1 MFLGFVG
8 DDLLKVN
15 GGYFCIGVVF
25 ASWGYFCSFVMWT
38 EGCKTKIIMTAQE
51 WLSCEGSSWKWKR
64 AATRRDVPW
73 LCWWWSSES
82 EWGLLLHWGCFCK
95 LGLLLQFCHVNW
107 RLQNKNHNDCPG
119 VAILW
124 RLLLEMEK
132 GSHQVWCSLALLVMV
147 FWRWIGV
154 TVAFLFLRLS
164 TVPERKAPPERRH
177 SCGFRWLRSFGALM
191 FLLVLLLHKVAQVV
205 FGFHFFYGSLSFEI
219 HGGTGLESLIL
230 TSEICILER
239 WLVSA
244 IFLGLLLQFI
254 KMFEQTQKL
263 WKSSWVGMVFF
274 ACQRK
279 WPAELY
285 LKKIGT
291 IRKKEKSAQSCCF
304 FLGLLLQRCFSLRI
318 FASVGVKIFLK
329 KYLLTNELLKVYG
342 KFACKVSMVPWKFMA
357 NLHAK
362 FQPPPEGLHAKF
374 QPHPESL
381 QWNFQGHPASFI

>member
-1 MFLGFVG
+1 
-8 DDLLKVN
+8 
-15 GGYFCIGVVF
+15 
-25 ASWGYFCSFVMWT
+25 
-38 EGCKTKIIMTAQE
+38 MTAQE
-51 WLSCEGSSWKWKR
+51 WLFCEGSSCKR
-64 AATRRDVPW
+64 RATRCDVPW

-82 EWGLLLHWGCFCK
+82 EWGLLLHWACFCK
-95 LGLLLQFCHVNW
+95 LGLLLQFCYVNW

-132 GSHQVWCSLALLVMV
+132 GIHQVWCSLALLVMV
-147 FWRWIGV
+147 FWKWIGV

-177 SCGFRWLRSFGALM
+177 SCGFRWLRSFGFLM
-191 FLLVLLLHKVAQVV
+191 FLLVLLLHKVVQVV
-205 FGFHFFYGSLSFEI
+205 FGFLFFYGSLSFEI

-239 WLVSA
+239 RLVSA

-254 KMFEQTQKL
+254 KMCEQTQKL
-263 WKSSWVGMVFF
+263 WKFSWVGMVFF
-274 ACQRK
+274 CLPREVACR
-279 WPAELY
+279 ALLEEDRHY
-285 LKKIGT
+285 
-291 IRKKEKSAQSCCF
+291 KEKRTKCAVLLF
-304 FLGLLLQRCFSLRI
+304 FLGVTFAKMFSLRI

-329 KYLLTNELLKVYG
+329 NIYWPMS
-342 KFACKVSMVPWKFMA
+342 AWKFMA

-362 FQPPPEGLHAKF
+362 FQWCLESLWQTCMQSFNPPPESLHASF
-374 QPHPESL
+374 NLPPESL

>member
-15 GGYFCIGVVF
+15 GGYFCIGLVF

-38 EGCKTKIIMTAQE
+38 EGCKTKILMTAQE
-51 WLSCEGSSWKWKR
+51 WLSCGCSSCKR
-64 AATRRDVPW
+64 RATRCDVPW

-82 EWGLLLHWGCFCK
+82 EWGLLLHWACFCK

-119 VAILW
+119 VALLW
-124 RLLLEMEK
+124 RLLLQKE
-132 GSHQVWCSLALLVMV
+132 SHQVWCSLALLVMV
-147 FWRWIGV
+147 FWKWIGV

-177 SCGFRWLRSFGALM
+177 SCGFRWLRSFGFLM
-191 FLLVLLLHKVAQVV
+191 FLLVLLLHKVVQVV
-205 FGFHFFYGSLSFEI
+205 FGFLFFYGSLSFEI

-239 WLVSA
+239 RLVSA

-254 KMFEQTQKL
+254 KMCEQTQKL
-263 WKSSWVGMVFF
+263 WKFSWVGMVFF
-274 ACQRK
+274 CLPREVACRALLEEDRHYK
-279 WPAELY
+279 E
-285 LKKIGT
+285 K
-291 IRKKEKSAQSCCF
+291 RKKCAVLLF
-304 FLGLLLQRCFSLRI
+304 FLGVTFAKMFSLRI

-329 KYLLTNELLKVYG
+329 NIYWPMS
-342 KFACKVSMVPWKFMA
+342 AWKFMA

-362 FQPPPEGLHAKF
+362 FQWCLESLWQTCMQSFNPPPESLHASF
-374 QPHPESL
+374 NLPPESL

>member
-1 MFLGFVG
+1 
-8 DDLLKVN
+8 
-15 GGYFCIGVVF
+15 
-25 ASWGYFCSFVMWT
+25 
-38 EGCKTKIIMTAQE
+38 MTAQE
-51 WLSCEGSSWKWKR
+51 WLFCEGSSCKR
-64 AATRRDVPW
+64 RATRCDVPW

-95 LGLLLQFCHVNW
+95 LGLLLQFCYVNW

-132 GSHQVWCSLALLVMV
+132 GIHQVWCSLALLVMV
-147 FWRWIGV
+147 FWKWIGV

-177 SCGFRWLRSFGALM
+177 SCGFRWLRSFGFLM
-191 FLLVLLLHKVAQVV
+191 FLLVLLLHKVVQVV
-205 FGFHFFYGSLSFEI
+205 FGFLFFYGSLSFEI

-239 WLVSA
+239 RLVSA

-254 KMFEQTQKL
+254 KMCEQTQKL
-263 WKSSWVGMVFF
+263 WKFSWVGMVFF
-274 ACQRK
+274 ACQGK

-304 FLGLLLQRCFSLRI
+304 FLGLLLQRCFHSGYLQVLGSRFFWKISIDQWALESLWQI
-318 FASVGVKIFLK
+318 CMQSFNGA
-329 KYLLTNELLKVYG
+329 LKVYG
-342 KFACKVSMVPWKFMA
+342 KLACKVST
-357 NLHAK
+357 
-362 FQPPPEGLHAKF
+362 PPLKVCMQVSTSPLKVYNETFRAT
-374 QPHPESL
+374 L
-381 QWNFQGHPASFI
+381 QVLYKRFKAI